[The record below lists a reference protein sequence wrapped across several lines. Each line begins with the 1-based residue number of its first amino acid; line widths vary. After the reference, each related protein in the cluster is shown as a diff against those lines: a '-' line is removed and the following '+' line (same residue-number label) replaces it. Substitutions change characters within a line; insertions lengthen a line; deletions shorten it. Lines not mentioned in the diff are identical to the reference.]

1 MTPALARWNRL
12 PEGPAAEEIL
22 PICGSRAWA
31 RCVSGRRPLADE
43 KEFLEVADA
52 CWDALTGPDREEA
65 WTAHPRIGD
74 RRATGVAAHEQSGVR
89 DTNDETLSA
98 LERANRDY
106 EERFGRVFLVCA
118 TGKTA
123 EEMLA
128 LCRER
133 LHNDPR
139 VELAVASE
147 EQKKITALRLK
158 RWLAA

>member
-12 PEGPAAEEIL
+12 PDGPAAEEML
-22 PICGSRAWA
+22 SICGSRTWA
-31 RCVSGRRPLADE
+31 RCVAGRRPLADE
-43 KEFLEVADA
+43 KGILEAAAA
-52 CWDALTGPDREEA
+52 CWDTLASSDREEA
-65 WTAHPRIGD
+65 FAVHPQIGD
-74 RRATGVAAHEQSGVR
+74 RRAAGLAAAEQSGTR
-89 DTNDETLSA
+89 ETNGETLSA
-98 LERANRDY
+98 LEEANRDY
-106 EERFGRVFLVCA
+106 EQRFRRVFLVCA

-139 VELAVASE
+139 VELAISSE

-158 RWLAA
+158 RWLAV